1 MLKISATIPSIWTT
15 IWIKRVQL
23 ESILI
28 VRNLCV
34 YSFPTRFASPWKRM
48 PIKSSLSRE
57 NRISIHLSTTFTTII
72 RRNCSLN
79 IIVSAPHMPFI
90 SYFCRMT
97 RQTTHHLNSIRVW
110 CIGEMLFIWLSRLL
124 KDLAMVNSTS
134 RQRSPFS
141 NSQTSIVSSKQVP
154 LELAS
159 LLKAWCMQW
168 RGSKVQTKVE
178 LCAN

>member
-1 MLKISATIPSIWTT
+1 M
-15 IWIKRVQL
+15 QL

-28 VRNLCV
+28 AQNLCV

-57 NRISIHLSTTFTTII
+57 NRISIHLSTTFTTIM

-79 IIVSAPHMPFI
+79 IIVSVPHMPFI
-90 SYFCRMT
+90 SYFCRMMRQMT
-97 RQTTHHLNSIRVW
+97 RKLNLIAVW
-110 CIGEMLFIWLSRLL
+110 CIEEMSFTWLSRLL

-134 RQRSPFS
+134 RQRSPS
-141 NSQTSIVSSKQVP
+141 SSLRTSIVSSKQVL

-168 RGSKVQTKVE
+168 RGSKVRTKVE
-178 LCAN
+178 SCAN